1 MQKII
6 FYAGIFLLTLI
17 SKGIAQENSF
27 EGRAKLISKRI
38 DSIVK
43 AEKEALKEQVYII
56 DKNLEEGII
65 NKSEAMNLKQKAADD
80 SAKAIEEKVS
90 LEQQKLEILI
100 QDKINGLVQYDTV
113 KKRSGTTIII
123 GSSSDSISDVT
134 EINLGSFKI
143 YNGEKEKIRRKS
155 KRTTSQFVFAGGLN
169 NLITEGE
176 DFENSDFRV
185 WGSHFYEWGLTYNT
199 RIFQN
204 NNLLHAK
211 YGFSVMYN
219 NLRPTENR
227 YFVKNGG
234 QTELQTGAVDFNES
248 RIRNV
253 YLVAPLHLEF
263 DFTPKKTNKEG
274 NTYFR
279 THESFRLGVGGYG
292 GVRIKTKQILK
303 YEIDDTKVKDKQKG
317 DFNMS
322 NYIYGL
328 SAYIGYRQTSI
339 YVKYDLN
346 PVFKNN
352 AVDQN
357 NISLGVRFDF
367 N

>member
-1 MQKII
+1 M
-6 FYAGIFLLTLI
+6 
-17 SKGIAQENSF
+17 
-27 EGRAKLISKRI
+27 
-38 DSIVK
+38 
-43 AEKEALKEQVYII
+43 
-56 DKNLEEGII
+56 
-65 NKSEAMNLKQKAADD
+65 
-80 SAKAIEEKVS
+80 
-90 LEQQKLEILI
+90 
-100 QDKINGLVQYDTV
+100 
-113 KKRSGTTIII
+113 
-123 GSSSDSISDVT
+123 
-134 EINLGSFKI
+134 
-143 YNGEKEKIRRKS
+143 
-155 KRTTSQFVFAGGLN
+155 
-169 NLITEGE
+169 
-176 DFENSDFRV
+176 
-185 WGSHFYEWGLTYNT
+185 
-199 RIFQN
+199 
-204 NNLLHAK
+204 
-211 YGFSVMYN
+211 
-219 NLRPTENR
+219 
-227 YFVKNGG
+227 
-234 QTELQTGAVDFNES
+234 QTGAVDFNES